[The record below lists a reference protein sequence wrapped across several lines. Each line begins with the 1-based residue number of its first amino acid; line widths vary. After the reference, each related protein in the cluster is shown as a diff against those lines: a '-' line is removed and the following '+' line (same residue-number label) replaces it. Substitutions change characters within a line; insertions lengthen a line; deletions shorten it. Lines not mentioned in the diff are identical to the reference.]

1 MSHLLWVCWQSLK
14 NIHTSYKFI
23 SLMYINKPQ
32 NLCRKVHEQ
41 IQKTNL
47 SKVLSIPKGRKLKKM
62 GQNHSS
68 ELFSLC
74 SKTPSLMQFIRAGVT
89 SQACINFIQDRQQ
102 LEKSAWL
109 LSEKKIFLAHIC
121 SITSAQNV
129 LKQRKSY
136 TIQSDLQSKS
146 SKINSTFQHKSVSHT
161 MHLGFF
167 LH

>member
-14 NIHTSYKFI
+14 NIHTSYKII
-23 SLMYINKPQ
+23 SLKYINKPQ

-47 SKVLSIPKGRKLKKM
+47 SKVLSVPKGRKLKKM

-68 ELFSLC
+68 ELFSLR

-109 LSEKKIFLAHIC
+109 LSERNLSCTYLFNYIC
-121 SITSAQNV
+121 TECSETKEKLHNPVWPAIQEFKDKQHFSA
-129 LKQRKSY
+129 
-136 TIQSDLQSKS
+136 
-146 SKINSTFQHKSVSHT
+146 
-161 MHLGFF
+161 
-167 LH
+167 